1 MNLRSGLLL
10 VFLALLGLGIPST
23 WASLGQGSRGSQDQN
38 PELPAW
44 QWPWERIEDAV
55 GQATAGKDLTPDPW
69 PGGNRVAVALSF
81 DLDNET
87 LFLSSGQTSP
97 ALMAEGAYGSRAG
110 LPRILDVLERYEI
123 PASFFI
129 PAVIARL
136 NPDAIRNIV
145 DAGHEIGLHGWI
157 HEANSELSE
166 AEDRELMG
174 RAIRTIEELTSKK
187 IVGIRTPSW
196 DYSANTPKLIEE
208 YGLLYDSSLMADDRP
223 YQLVYKGNP
232 TPIVELPVTWILDD
246 WPYFSMSG
254 GASLRTFITPE
265 EVLEIWKLEFD
276 RAYEEGTLFLLTN
289 HPHIIGRRSRIVV
302 LEELVRYMRSF
313 SGVWFATHEEV
324 ARAVQMS

>member
-1 MNLRSGLLL
+1 MNLRSGVLF
-10 VFLALLGLGIPST
+10 VFLALLGFGISST
-23 WASLGQGSRGSQDQN
+23 QASLGQGSRGSQDQSA
-38 PELPAW
+38 ELPAW
-44 QWPWERIEDAV
+44 QWPWARIEDAV
-55 GQATAGKDLTPDPW
+55 GHITAGKDLTPDSW

-81 DLDNET
+81 DLDNEAM
-87 LFLSSGQTSP
+87 FLSSGRTSP

-110 LPRILDVLERYEI
+110 LPRVLDVLERYEI

-136 NPDAIRNIV
+136 NADAVRSIV

-166 AEDRELMG
+166 TEERELMG
-174 RAIRTIEELTSKK
+174 RAIRTIEELTSEKV
-187 IVGIRTPSW
+187 VGIRTPSW
-196 DYSANTPKLIEE
+196 DYSPNTPKLIEE
-208 YGLLYDSSLMADDRP
+208 YGLLYDSSLMADERP

-232 TPIVELPVTWILDD
+232 APIVELPVTWILDD

-254 GASLRTFITPE
+254 AGSLRTFITPT

-313 SGVWFATHEEV
+313 SGVWFATHEDI
-324 ARAVQMS
+324 ARAARIP